1 MVILH
6 GCSKVWVLF
15 YQEQYEGQ
23 QILGVYPTREAAEAA
38 RDDDDLASEYIC
50 EMEVGRTYGFGD
62 ISGE

>member
-1 MVILH
+1 MVTLH

-23 QILGVYPTREAAEAA
+23 QILGVYPTREAAETAWEV
-38 RDDDDLASEYIC
+38 RCSSLEFIY
-50 EMEVGRTYGFGD
+50 EMEMGRTYGFGD

>member
-15 YQEQYEGQ
+15 YQDQYEGQ

-38 RDDDDLASEYIC
+38 RDDDWEHIC